1 MKQESPQEREQR
13 LLAEAQAEAAAEAL
27 SQFQE
32 SLSDKPDTGTKSI
45 WSMVL
50 GGYQGFRRQPKIQPG
65 ELGRRRK

>member
-1 MKQESPQEREQR
+1 MRETPEEREQR
-13 LLAEAQAEAAAEAL
+13 LIAEAQAEAAAEAV

-32 SLSDKPDTGTKSI
+32 SLTDKPDTGTKSI

-65 ELGRRRK
+65 DIGRRKK

>member
-1 MKQESPQEREQR
+1 MRETPEERELR
-13 LLAEAQAEAAAEAL
+13 LIAEAQAEGAAEAV

-32 SLSDKPDTGTKSI
+32 SLTEKPDTGTKSI

-65 ELGRRRK
+65 DIGRRKK